1 MRKALST
8 DPREADR
15 HEVAIL
21 QMLDRGLA
29 PVYFFSNFAG
39 GFRCKFGV
47 RLGSHEPALQPEQR
61 VRRMSGEGNPFEIV
75 PGRACGNCSLCCKL
89 LAIDALN
96 KPAGS
101 WCPHCVPG
109 RGCGVYADRPSEC
122 RTFHCCWLTTPNL
135 GPEWRPTKSKM
146 VLYVEGEKNVLAV
159 RVDPGDPS
167 AWRRDPYFRQLKDYA
182 IAEADRMRV
191 VVYVKDRVI
200 VILPNKEVDLGV
212 MRPGDQLLVREMH
225 TSNGRDWIASLEPAA
240 GIGER

>member
-1 MRKALST
+1 
-8 DPREADR
+8 
-15 HEVAIL
+15 
-21 QMLDRGLA
+21 
-29 PVYFFSNFAG
+29 
-39 GFRCKFGV
+39 
-47 RLGSHEPALQPEQR
+47 
-61 VRRMSGEGNPFEIV
+61 MSGEGNPFELV
-75 PGRACGNCSLCCKL
+75 PGRACGDCSLCCKL

-101 WCPHCVPG
+101 WCPHCAPG

-212 MRPGDQLLVREMH
+212 MRPGDQLLVRETR
-225 TSNGRDWIASLEPAA
+225 TSKGRDWIASLEPAP
-240 GIGER
+240 GTGER